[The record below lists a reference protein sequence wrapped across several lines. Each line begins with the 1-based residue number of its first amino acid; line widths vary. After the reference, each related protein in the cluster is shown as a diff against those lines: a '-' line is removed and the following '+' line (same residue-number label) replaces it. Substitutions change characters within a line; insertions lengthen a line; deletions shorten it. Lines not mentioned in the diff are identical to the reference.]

1 MYEFLQS
8 SHGDTGD
15 CNGDGDSRGE
25 IEDTPDDGGNAK
37 LGFNGTLDTLKRWCT
52 VWVAAT
58 SDEVHSTQGL
68 LEAQGD
74 SRRLGNKGERV
85 WRKAQSLLK

>member
-8 SHGDTGD
+8 SRGDTGD

-37 LGFNGTLDTLKRWCT
+37 LGFNGTLDTPLSIWASSASALTITPPSTCLCT
-52 VWVAAT
+52 
-58 SDEVHSTQGL
+58 EIRMH
-68 LEAQGD
+68 
-74 SRRLGNKGERV
+74 RNRYRNK
-85 WRKAQSLLK
+85 